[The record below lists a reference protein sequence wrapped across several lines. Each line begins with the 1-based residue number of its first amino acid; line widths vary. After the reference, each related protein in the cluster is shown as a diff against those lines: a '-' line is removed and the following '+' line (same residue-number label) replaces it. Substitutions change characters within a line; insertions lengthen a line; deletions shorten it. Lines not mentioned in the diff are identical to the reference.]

1 MNRLMI
7 ACFHFHHLSLM
18 PFGSRL
24 TACPEELSLLQ
35 PKRSLG
41 LSGLFQRSLPT
52 PEEPASLLSPSAARG
67 SGGGRLPAP
76 GRLGERGQRQH
87 PRGLSAAPG
96 GATGPGHRPPAPG
109 SAVLSPRSLGPPA
122 PRSPGSSVP
131 SPRPLPLAFAA
142 PRRRPG
148 AGSALRPAALS
159 RLTWSPPRAFALP
172 GGNSCLP
179 HFDIGPDESL
189 RAGGSGTCLSASAGE
204 LSCWGPPGAP
214 SFVSWGRERLL
225 QLCRTHKTLMERRL
239 IFPAFSSEHQGT
251 APF

>member
-24 TACPEELSLLQ
+24 SACPEELSLLQ
-35 PKRSLG
+35 PKRSLR

-52 PEEPASLLSPSAARG
+52 PEELASLLSPSAARG
-67 SGGGRLPAP
+67 SEGGRLPAP
-76 GRLGERGQRQH
+76 GRLGERGQRRYR
-87 PRGLSAAPG
+87 RGLSAAPD
-96 GATGPGHRPPAPG
+96 GATGPGHRPPAHG
-109 SAVLSPRSLGPPA
+109 SAVPSPSG
-122 PRSPGSSVP
+122 PRSPGPSVPRPPVARSPVP

-172 GGNSCLP
+172 GGKIL
-179 HFDIGPDESL
+179 F
-189 RAGGSGTCLSASAGE
+189 AT
-204 LSCWGPPGAP
+204 
-214 SFVSWGRERLL
+214 F
-225 QLCRTHKTLMERRL
+225 
-239 IFPAFSSEHQGT
+239 
-251 APF
+251 

>member
-24 TACPEELSLLQ
+24 TAWPEELSLLQ

-41 LSGLFQRSLPT
+41 LSGLFHCSLPT

-76 GRLGERGQRQH
+76 GRLGERGQRRH

-109 SAVLSPRSLGPPA
+109 SAVPSRRSLGPPT
-122 PRSPGSSVP
+122 PRSPAPGPYPWLSQRPAGGPGQALP
-131 SPRPLPLAFAA
+131 SAPRLCHASRGRPREPLPCQGEILVCHILTLARTSRSVLEAA
-142 PRRRPG
+142 G
-148 AGSALRPAALS
+148 
-159 RLTWSPPRAFALP
+159 RACQLP
-172 GGNSCLP
+172 Q
-179 HFDIGPDESL
+179 
-189 RAGGSGTCLSASAGE
+189 AS
-204 LSCWGPPGAP
+204 
-214 SFVSWGRERLL
+214 
-225 QLCRTHKTLMERRL
+225 
-239 IFPAFSSEHQGT
+239 
-251 APF
+251 